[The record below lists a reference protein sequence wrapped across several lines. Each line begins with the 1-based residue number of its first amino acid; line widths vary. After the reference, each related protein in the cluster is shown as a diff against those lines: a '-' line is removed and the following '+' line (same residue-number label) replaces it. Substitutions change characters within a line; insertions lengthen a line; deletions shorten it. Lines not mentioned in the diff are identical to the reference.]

1 MPHPTPPRPG
11 NPSGRAVQKHP
22 RAVRWMHWINFPL
35 LTVMIWSGLL
45 IYWAYDPYRIGWG
58 ETTLVAFFP
67 DGFYEAL
74 GLTRQLAK
82 GMAYHFFFAW
92 LFLINGVAYVL
103 YSAVS
108 GEWRH
113 IVPDWQD
120 VRESVLVVLHD
131 LRIRKTAPPQGKYN
145 AAQKLSYF
153 GVVVMGAGSIATGVA
168 IWKPTTVGWL
178 TTLFGGYQT
187 ARTVHF
193 VLTVL
198 FVLFFV
204 VHIAQVVRAGVAN
217 FWSMVVGYERAEPA
231 GATADPWTASSPSG
245 VIDAPEAPPS
255 ALPAPPPV
263 TP

>member
-1 MPHPTPPRPG
+1 MPETPPPIL
-11 NPSGRAVQKHP
+11 PAAGRAVQKHP

-58 ETTLVAFFP
+58 ETTLVSFFP

-92 LFLINGVAYVL
+92 LFLINGVLYVL
-103 YSAVS
+103 YTLFS

-113 IVPDWQD
+113 LVPD
-120 VRESVLVVLHD
+120 RYALKESVQVALHD
-131 LRIRKTAPPQGKYN
+131 VGLRKALPPQGRYN
-145 AAQKLSYF
+145 AAQRVSYSA
-153 GVVVMGAGSIATGVA
+153 VILMGAGSVATGLA
-168 IWKPTTVGWL
+168 IWKPTTLAWL
-178 TTLFGGYQT
+178 TTLLGGYQF
-187 ARTVHF
+187 ARIIHF
-193 VLTVL
+193 TLTVL

-204 VHIAQVVRAGVAN
+204 VHIAQVVRAGAGN
-217 FWSMVVGYERAEPA
+217 FWSMVMGYDRVEPA
-231 GATADPWTASSPSG
+231 GLASPFAVPGEDPPLDT
-245 VIDAPEAPPS
+245 PE
-255 ALPAPPPV
+255 